1 MMNNY
6 LKLLV
11 LFLVVLT
18 SCSDSKS
25 FEIDKKTKIALRDVG
40 HKLLL
45 SQNDSTSLIL
55 PVKKLD
61 KNSYQLALDTTL
73 LIEPLSLVDII
84 NESFIASNLPRD
96 YIIEIIQCKEREV
109 AYSFQKSET
118 IDKTIIPCGGRF
130 LPVGCYEIEVN
141 YAAKPPNS
149 SSWLYFLVPLCIV
162 AIVILIIFKLRSRKQ
177 LNSIE
182 VQYEVIGSFRFYPE
196 QNKLIK
202 EAQEIALSKKECE
215 LLTLFVQRPNEV
227 IKREELTKRVWEDN
241 GVIVGRSLDTYI
253 SKLRKKLQ
261 PDTSVKLVNV
271 HGVGYKLELL

>member
-1 MMNNY
+1 MNNY

-11 LFLVVLT
+11 IFLVVLT
-18 SCSDSKS
+18 SCSDSKY

-96 YIIEIIQCKEREV
+96 YIIEIIQCKDREV

-118 IDKTIIPCGGRF
+118 IDKTIVPCGGRF

-141 YAAKPPNS
+141 YDAKPPNS
-149 SSWLYFLVPLCIV
+149 SSWLYFVIPLCIV

-202 EAQEIALSKKECE
+202 EALEIALSKKECE

-261 PDTSVKLVNV
+261 LDTSVKLVNV